1 MVGDAWGVCLGFF
14 VVLFCWGFFWGGGG
28 CVWVFVAVVG
38 VFCFGLDFFVVVL
51 VLFPKNV
58 KCSSSLNYYV

>member
-1 MVGDAWGVCLGFF
+1 MLGGFVWGFLWFCFVGGFF
-14 VVLFCWGFFWGGGG
+14 LGGGG
-28 CVWVFVAVVG
+28 WVWVFVAVVG